1 MIIRMRHS
9 EEKNKTD
16 KSLFAQFPVSLDK
29 ISISAE
35 LFHASMKVLR
45 SICIIFAYNYKIRLL

>member
-16 KSLFAQFPVSLDK
+16 KSLFAQFPLQH
-29 ISISAE
+29 E
-35 LFHASMKVLR
+35 YEFTH
-45 SICIIFAYNYKIRLL
+45 NT

>member
-16 KSLFAQFPVSLDK
+16 KSLFAQFPVSF
-29 ISISAE
+29 ISISFE
-35 LFHASMKVLR
+35 DLQM
-45 SICIIFAYNYKIRLL
+45 YDLLVDSQK